1 MNEENL
7 RKAVEAFLLPERT
20 KSLRKIAKEYGVP
33 PTTVHDRANGRRP
46 IPEANQ
52 GHQIF
57 SKYQEQLLEGYL
69 IFLAQKNTPL
79 TRMETRQLAGNLRSN
94 WDSKAI
100 PGPLSNNWLLGFVR
114 RCKYLK
120 LNNGT
125 HLDMPRVQENAEYLI
140 SQFFMLYTDYVDTYN
155 ILPDDIWNLDEARF
169 KIGDPT
175 TNIQYLVS
183 NNRPSIASYDSSEL
197 VTTLEMIS
205 RTGKVGKPF
214 FIYKGVHQ
222 MENWFPGVSTANYD
236 YATSPSEIVNESI
249 FNEWVSDHFP
259 ASEDKW
265 TLLLMDGHLSH
276 TSDQVISTL
285 ISKKIIP
292 LYFPSHMINIL
303 QPLDRSC
310 FGHAKILFRRQI
322 SHNFCAGLSP
332 TKARFFETYMNI
344 REEAYSSKIIIEGWK
359 RCGLLENNSGVA
371 LSEYKRQ
378 MHHDFVTP
386 EDPVQEE
393 SVIEPEV
400 GNISTPAPQKK
411 LRKRKGGLENTGEL
425 SLFET
430 NAALIEKVRKLE
442 LEVKRLQKALDEAL
456 TSKNIGSMELEH
468 CENN

>member
-1 MNEENL
+1 
-7 RKAVEAFLLPERT
+7 
-20 KSLRKIAKEYGVP
+20 
-33 PTTVHDRANGRRP
+33 
-46 IPEANQ
+46 
-52 GHQIF
+52 
-57 SKYQEQLLEGYL
+57 
-69 IFLAQKNTPL
+69 
-79 TRMETRQLAGNLRSN
+79 METRQLAGNLRSN

-310 FGHAKILFRRQI
+310 FGHAKFYLE
-322 SHNFCAGLSP
+322 G
-332 TKARFFETYMNI
+332 RFLTI
-344 REEAYSSKIIIEGWK
+344 
-359 RCGLLENNSGVA
+359 
-371 LSEYKRQ
+371 
-378 MHHDFVTP
+378 FVL
-386 EDPVQEE
+386 
-393 SVIEPEV
+393 
-400 GNISTPAPQKK
+400 G
-411 LRKRKGGLENTGEL
+411 
-425 SLFET
+425 
-430 NAALIEKVRKLE
+430 
-442 LEVKRLQKALDEAL
+442 
-456 TSKNIGSMELEH
+456 
-468 CENN
+468 